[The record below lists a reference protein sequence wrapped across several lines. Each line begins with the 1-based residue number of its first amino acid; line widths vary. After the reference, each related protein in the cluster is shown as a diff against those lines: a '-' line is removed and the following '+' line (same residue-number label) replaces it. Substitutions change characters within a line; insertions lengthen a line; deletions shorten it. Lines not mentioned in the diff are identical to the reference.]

1 MMKETPFR
9 ELWLKFSE
17 QELLPDVDW
26 LFRHA
31 PPSVKNTF
39 CTIHLQEGY
48 KLIHQ
53 GTENLYI
60 YIIIEGEFVVNK
72 LADNGKE
79 LALTLCYRGEFLGE
93 MEALCQ
99 QKNYHYD
106 VIALTEARV
115 IRIPSDSFLVWVSQD
130 HRLSILL
137 NRQLS
142 KRSLINGE
150 QRLMTVVDSI
160 EKNLLYI
167 LTQLPTHQIRLP
179 RETLAAILGTS
190 RRHLDKVLFR
200 LKQQNVIEQEGQIIL
215 LNTKNNYNI

>member
-1 MMKETPFR
+1 MMDETPFR

-53 GTENLYI
+53 GTENQYT

-72 LADNGKE
+72 LADSGKE
-79 LALTLCYRGEFLGE
+79 LALTFCYKGEFLGE

-99 QKNYHYD
+99 QKHYRYD
-106 VIALTEARV
+106 VIALTDARV
-115 IRIPSDSFLVWVSQD
+115 IRIPSDSFLVWLSQD

-137 NRQLS
+137 NRQLA

-150 QRLMTVVDSI
+150 QRLMTAVDSI

-167 LTQLPTHQIRLP
+167 LTQLSSHQIRLP

-190 RRHLDKVLFR
+190 RRHLDKVLFK
-200 LKQQNVIEQEGQIIL
+200 LKEQGIIQQEDHIIL
-215 LNTKNNYNI
+215 LAPR

>member
-1 MMKETPFR
+1 MMDETPFR

-48 KLIHQ
+48 KLIQQ
-53 GTENLYI
+53 GTENQYT

-79 LALTLCYRGEFLGE
+79 LALTFCYKGEFLGE

-99 QKNYHYD
+99 QKHYCYD
-106 VIALTEARV
+106 VIALTDARV
-115 IRIPSDSFLVWVSQD
+115 IRIPTDSFLVWLSQD

-137 NRQLS
+137 NRQLA

-150 QRLMTVVDSI
+150 QRLMTAVDSI

-167 LTQLPTHQIRLP
+167 LTQISSHQIRLP

-190 RRHLDKVLFR
+190 RRHLDKVLFK
-200 LKQQNVIEQEGQIIL
+200 LKEQGMIRQKGQIIL
-215 LNTKNNYNI
+215 LSN

>member
-1 MMKETPFR
+1 MIDETPFR

-17 QELLPDVDW
+17 QELLPNVDW

-31 PPSVKNTF
+31 PLSVKNTF

-53 GTENLYI
+53 GTENQFV

-72 LADNGKE
+72 LAGNGKE

-99 QKNYHYD
+99 QKHYYYD
-106 VIALTEARV
+106 VIALTDARV
-115 IRIPSDSFLVWVSQD
+115 IRIPSNSFLSWVSQD

-150 QRLMTVVDSI
+150 QRLMTAVDSI

-167 LTQLPTHQIRLP
+167 LEQLPSHQIRLP

-200 LKQQNVIEQEGQIIL
+200 LKEQGVIQQEGQIII
-215 LNTKNNYNI
+215 LNSDS